1 MKTEKEKNRTLSN
14 RESARRT
21 RERRKLYIKSLET
34 EIANLTNNKNLSKQ
48 LKENAKLKVETGI
61 ANLTKNKD
69 LSSKEDLMNRK
80 IDTILEIN
88 MQLKQEISELKA
100 KICKLEQTQKLV
112 DFNGYPYQ
120 ETHVDTEFDFSN
132 F

>member
-1 MKTEKEKNRTLSN
+1 MKTDKQKNRTLSN

-34 EIANLTNNKNLSKQ
+34 EIANLTNNKDLSKQ

-61 ANLTKNKD
+61 ANLTNNN
-69 LSSKEDLMNRK
+69 SQEDLINKK

-120 ETHVDTEFDFSN
+120 QTQVDTEFDFSN